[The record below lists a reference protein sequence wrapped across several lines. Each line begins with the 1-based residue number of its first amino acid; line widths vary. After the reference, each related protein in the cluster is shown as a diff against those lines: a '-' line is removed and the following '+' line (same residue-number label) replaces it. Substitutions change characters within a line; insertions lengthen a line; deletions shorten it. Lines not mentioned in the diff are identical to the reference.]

1 VTAQLFRRRPLQPSP
16 AQALPHRV
24 PRRHHQGGQEV
35 APLAVDDGL
44 VDARLVLSGQNEAAG
59 TRPDI
64 FMALRGPLPDVSY
77 NIDVSALTGW
87 LTLRAVE
94 NQTKRLRAI
103 ELVPQQPATRPVPK
117 VNPAPP
123 LPAPTDIKPAPKPRS
138 VGRPAASVGTQN

>member
-1 VTAQLFRRRPLQPSP
+1 
-16 AQALPHRV
+16 
-24 PRRHHQGGQEV
+24 
-35 APLAVDDGL
+35 
-44 VDARLVLSGQNEAAG
+44 VLSGQSEAAG
-59 TRPDI
+59 ARPDI
-64 FMALRGPLPDVSY
+64 FISLKGPMPDVSY

-103 ELVPQQPATRPVPK
+103 EPASSQPTVRPAPK

-138 VGRPAASVGTQN
+138 VGRPAASSVGTQN

>member
-1 VTAQLFRRRPLQPSP
+1 
-16 AQALPHRV
+16 
-24 PRRHHQGGQEV
+24 
-35 APLAVDDGL
+35 
-44 VDARLVLSGQNEAAG
+44 
-59 TRPDI
+59 
-64 FMALRGPLPDVSY
+64 MPDVSY

-103 ELVPQQPATRPVPK
+103 ELAPQQPAVRPAPK

>member
-1 VTAQLFRRRPLQPSP
+1 FGPTCRIGPDGKRRANPSQQPGRRQQGCGAVCLRCFRSNRRP
-16 AQALPHRV
+16 
-24 PRRHHQGGQEV
+24 
-35 APLAVDDGL
+35 
-44 VDARLVLSGQNEAAG
+44 VDARLVLSGQNEVPG

-64 FMALRGPLPDVSY
+64 FMALKGPLPDVSY

-123 LPAPTDIKPAPKPRS
+123 LPAPTDVKPAPKPRS